1 MVSREDDRYPIEITH
16 VIDGDGFQA
25 KALDGSNR
33 AVEVRLYAI
42 DAPEGGQK
50 YGQEATKH
58 LRQVVRDGR
67 FWLQVRGQDPN
78 GRTVAVV
85 YKDSLETSHTLNYLM
100 VRAGWAYWYS
110 HYEDGGNELGLK
122 EAEVTAYMEGLGVWQ
137 EPGLER
143 PWAFKERVR
152 QEVEEKA
159 RQEKLRQEAEE
170 KARQERDRREADER
184 ARVARER
191 READE
196 RARQERVRREDKE
209 RARRERLRREA
220 DEKARQERV
229 RREDE
234 ERARRERLRQEAE
247 ERARRKAGE
256 GERRETEERERPVI
270 ALTPEKERR
279 LAEAKEIRDGIARQR
294 MTEDRER

>member
-16 VIDGDGFQA
+16 VVDGDGFQA

-122 EAEVTAYMEGLGVWQ
+122 EAEATAYMEGVGVWQ
-137 EPGLER
+137 EPDLER

-152 QEVEEKA
+152 
-159 RQEKLRQEAEE
+159 
-170 KARQERDRREADER
+170 REDE
-184 ARVARER
+184 
-191 READE
+191 E
-196 RARQERVRREDKE
+196 RARQERVRREDPE
-209 RARRERLRREA
+209 R
-220 DEKARQERV
+220 ARQERV

-234 ERARRERLRQEAE
+234 ERARQERVRQEDE
-247 ERARRKAGE
+247 ERARQERV
-256 GERRETEERERPVI
+256 RREDEER
-270 ALTPEKERR
+270 
-279 LAEAKEIRDGIARQR
+279 ARQER
-294 MTEDRER
+294 VRREDPERARQERVRLSRAARKHATGAEQK

>member
-33 AVEVRLYAI
+33 AVEIRLYAI

-58 LRQVVRDGR
+58 PRQVVRDGR

-122 EAEVTAYMEGLGVWQ
+122 EAEATAYMEGVGVWQ

-152 QEVEEKA
+152 QEAEEKV
-159 RQEKLRQEAEE
+159 RQERVRQEAEE
-170 KARQERDRREADER
+170 KARQE
-184 ARVARER
+184 V
-191 READE
+191 
-196 RARQERVRREDKE
+196 
-209 RARRERLRREA
+209 
-220 DEKARQERV
+220 
-229 RREDE
+229 E
-234 ERARRERLRQEAE
+234 ERARRL
-247 ERARRKAGE
+247 G
-256 GERRETEERERPVI
+256 
-270 ALTPEKERR
+270 LTPAKERR
-279 LAEAKEIRDGIARQR
+279 LAEAKELRDGLARQ
-294 MTEDRER
+294 

>member
-1 MVSREDDRYPIEITH
+1 MVSREADRYPIEITH
-16 VIDGDGFQA
+16 VIDGDSFQA

-110 HYEDGGNELGLK
+110 HYEGGGNELGLR
-122 EAEVTAYMEGLGVWQ
+122 EAEATAYMEGVGVWQ

-152 QEVEEKA
+152 QEAEERV
-159 RQEKLRQEAEE
+159 RQERVRQEAEE
-170 KARQERDRREADER
+170 KARQE
-184 ARVARER
+184 V
-191 READE
+191 
-196 RARQERVRREDKE
+196 
-209 RARRERLRREA
+209 
-220 DEKARQERV
+220 
-229 RREDE
+229 E
-234 ERARRERLRQEAE
+234 ERARRM
-247 ERARRKAGE
+247 G
-256 GERRETEERERPVI
+256 
-270 ALTPEKERR
+270 LTPERARR
-279 LAEAKEIRDGIARQR
+279 LAEAKEL
-294 MTEDRER
+294 RERPRKTAND

>member
-50 YGQEATKH
+50 YGQEATNH

-110 HYEDGGNELGLK
+110 HYEDGGNELGLR
-122 EAEVTAYMEGLGVWQ
+122 EAEATAYMEGVGVWQ

-152 QEVEEKA
+152 QEAEEKV
-159 RQEKLRQEAEE
+159 RQERVRQEAEE
-170 KARQERDRREADER
+170 KARQE
-184 ARVARER
+184 V
-191 READE
+191 
-196 RARQERVRREDKE
+196 
-209 RARRERLRREA
+209 
-220 DEKARQERV
+220 
-229 RREDE
+229 E
-234 ERARRERLRQEAE
+234 ERARRL
-247 ERARRKAGE
+247 G
-256 GERRETEERERPVI
+256 
-270 ALTPEKERR
+270 LTPAKERR
-279 LAEAKEIRDGIARQR
+279 LMQQR
-294 MTEDRER
+294 

>member
-110 HYEDGGNELGLK
+110 HYEDGGNELGLR
-122 EAEVTAYMEGLGVWQ
+122 EAEATAYMEGVGVWQ

-152 QEVEEKA
+152 QE
-159 RQEKLRQEAEE
+159 AEE
-170 KARQERDRREADER
+170 KARQE
-184 ARVARER
+184 V
-191 READE
+191 
-196 RARQERVRREDKE
+196 
-209 RARRERLRREA
+209 
-220 DEKARQERV
+220 
-229 RREDE
+229 E
-234 ERARRERLRQEAE
+234 ERARRL
-247 ERARRKAGE
+247 G
-256 GERRETEERERPVI
+256 
-270 ALTPEKERR
+270 LTPAKERR
-279 LAEAKEIRDGIARQR
+279 LAEAKELRDGLARQ
-294 MTEDRER
+294 

>member
-110 HYEDGGNELGLK
+110 HYEDGGNELGLR
-122 EAEVTAYMEGLGVWQ
+122 EAEATAYMEGVGVWQ

-152 QEVEEKA
+152 QEAEEKL
-159 RQEKLRQEAEE
+159 RQERVRQEAEE
-170 KARQERDRREADER
+170 KVRQE
-184 ARVARER
+184 V
-191 READE
+191 
-196 RARQERVRREDKE
+196 
-209 RARRERLRREA
+209 
-220 DEKARQERV
+220 
-229 RREDE
+229 E
-234 ERARRERLRQEAE
+234 ERARRL
-247 ERARRKAGE
+247 G
-256 GERRETEERERPVI
+256 
-270 ALTPEKERR
+270 LTPAKERR
-279 LAEAKEIRDGIARQR
+279 LAEAKELRDGLARQ
-294 MTEDRER
+294 

>member
-67 FWLQVRGQDPN
+67 FRLQVRGQDPN

-110 HYEDGGNELGLK
+110 HYEDGGNELGLR
-122 EAEVTAYMEGLGVWQ
+122 EAEATAYMEGVGVWQ

-152 QEVEEKA
+152 QEAEEKV
-159 RQEKLRQEAEE
+159 RQERVRQEAEE
-170 KARQERDRREADER
+170 KARQE
-184 ARVARER
+184 V
-191 READE
+191 
-196 RARQERVRREDKE
+196 
-209 RARRERLRREA
+209 
-220 DEKARQERV
+220 
-229 RREDE
+229 E
-234 ERARRERLRQEAE
+234 ERARRL
-247 ERARRKAGE
+247 G
-256 GERRETEERERPVI
+256 
-270 ALTPEKERR
+270 LTPAKERR
-279 LAEAKEIRDGIARQR
+279 LAEAKELRDGLARQ
-294 MTEDRER
+294 

>member
-110 HYEDGGNELGLK
+110 HYEDGGNELGLR
-122 EAEVTAYMEGLGVWQ
+122 EAEATAYMEGVGVWQ

-152 QEVEEKA
+152 QEAEEKV

-170 KARQERDRREADER
+170 KARQE
-184 ARVARER
+184 V
-191 READE
+191 
-196 RARQERVRREDKE
+196 
-209 RARRERLRREA
+209 
-220 DEKARQERV
+220 
-229 RREDE
+229 E
-234 ERARRERLRQEAE
+234 ERARRL
-247 ERARRKAGE
+247 G
-256 GERRETEERERPVI
+256 
-270 ALTPEKERR
+270 LTPAKERR
-279 LAEAKEIRDGIARQR
+279 LAEAKEL
-294 MTEDRER
+294 RERPRKTAND

>member
-110 HYEDGGNELGLK
+110 HYEDGGNELGLR
-122 EAEVTAYMEGLGVWQ
+122 EAEATAYMEGVGVWQ

-152 QEVEEKA
+152 QEAEEKV
-159 RQEKLRQEAEE
+159 RQERVRQEAEE
-170 KARQERDRREADER
+170 KARQQ
-184 ARVARER
+184 V
-191 READE
+191 
-196 RARQERVRREDKE
+196 
-209 RARRERLRREA
+209 
-220 DEKARQERV
+220 
-229 RREDE
+229 E
-234 ERARRERLRQEAE
+234 ERARRL
-247 ERARRKAGE
+247 G
-256 GERRETEERERPVI
+256 
-270 ALTPEKERR
+270 LTPAKERR
-279 LAEAKEIRDGIARQR
+279 LAEAKELRDGLARQ
-294 MTEDRER
+294 